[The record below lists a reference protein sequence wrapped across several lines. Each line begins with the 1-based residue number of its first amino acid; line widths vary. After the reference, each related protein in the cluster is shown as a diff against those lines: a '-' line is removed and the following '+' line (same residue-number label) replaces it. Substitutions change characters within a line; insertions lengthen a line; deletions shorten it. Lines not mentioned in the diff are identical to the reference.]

1 MESVSW
7 KGSET
12 AVKRYKIIIT
22 ASLLIIGLI
31 FKFVLV
37 GYSFM
42 GYCFMATAGII
53 VYFDFLKR
61 RAGRSIFRMLYNFSL
76 AALTAFLLVFA
87 VTEVMIVR
95 YSLRQPKENL
105 DIVIVLGAGVNGTE
119 PSYSLKT
126 RLDMAYRVL
135 LRNGD
140 AVCIVSGGQGENE
153 DISEALCMYNYLTEK
168 GIDSDRIILEDKS
181 STTEEN
187 VRFSLDIIE
196 SRGMTGKKIAV
207 VTSEYHVYR
216 ARLMF
221 EKNGYSVKGI
231 PAKTELTV
239 LRINYF
245 LREVPAV
252 WAYMLFS

>member
-1 MESVSW
+1 MGILTDVL
-7 KGSET
+7 KDKKTVAILGHVNPDGDCIGS
-12 AVKRYKIIIT
+12 
-22 ASLLIIGLI
+22 
-31 FKFVLV
+31 
-37 GYSFM
+37 
-42 GYCFMATAGII
+42 C
-53 VYFDFLKR
+53 
-61 RAGRSIFRMLYNFSL
+61 L
-76 AALTAFLLVFA
+76 A
-87 VTEVMIVR
+87 
-95 YSLRQPKENL
+95 
-105 DIVIVLGAGVNGTE
+105 
-119 PSYSLKT
+119 
-126 RLDMAYRVL
+126 
-135 LRNGD
+135 
-140 AVCIVSGGQGENE
+140 
-153 DISEALCMYNYLTEK
+153 MYNYLTEK